1 MPHDGD
7 SCISAARW
15 RPHGGDSCDPEDLAR
30 RCASAQATRGEKRTY
45 GERSRW
51 IWQSAAALSGAAFFG
66 LARALCDTKEEDE
79 DDDEDGMK
87 PEDRK
92 NVPAP
97 GGGQC
102 HLRTYTRDE
111 VSKYT
116 TPETRIFVTYK
127 DGVYDIT
134 EFVEGHPG
142 GAGKIML
149 AAGKAIDPYWN
160 IFQQHFRTGLP
171 LKLLEEMRVGTLA
184 PGEYVAE
191 ELADPYA
198 SDPPRDARLIYHNKT
213 PCNAEVPPEQLVA
226 NYLTP
231 NELWF
236 VRHHHPVPVIN
247 DRTWE
252 LVVTG
257 KGCSELR
264 LSLDQLKSAR
274 FPKVEVRITFLSSL
288 SLSLSCPLFLSLS
301 LHSVRG
307 LFVVGLFLADCGFTI
322 WGRYFGGW
330 HTRQYQNLNLT
341 QPSNFCTIPGGNNF
355 VGFWVPPPSFSLD
368 NRSRDRDK

>member
-1 MPHDGD
+1 
-7 SCISAARW
+7 
-15 RPHGGDSCDPEDLAR
+15 
-30 RCASAQATRGEKRTY
+30 
-45 GERSRW
+45 
-51 IWQSAAALSGAAFFG
+51 
-66 LARALCDTKEEDE
+66 
-79 DDDEDGMK
+79 MK

-97 GGGQC
+97 GSGQC

-111 VSKYT
+111 VGKHT
-116 TPETRIFVTYK
+116 TPEARIWVTYK

-160 IFQQHFRTGLP
+160 IFQQHFRTGHP
-171 LKLLEEMRVGTLA
+171 LKLLEEMRIGTLA

-198 SDPPRDARLIYHNKT
+198 ADPARDPRLIFHNKT
-213 PCNAEVPPEQLVA
+213 PCNAEVPQEELVA

-231 NELWF
+231 NDLWF
-236 VRHHHPVPVIN
+236 VRHHHPVPVVN

-257 KGCSELR
+257 KGCTELR
-264 LSLDQLKSAR
+264 LSLDDLKSGR
-274 FPKVEVRITFLSSL
+274 FPKTEVLGSSKT
-288 SLSLSCPLFLSLS
+288 
-301 LHSVRG
+301 LHH
-307 LFVVGLFLADCGFTI
+307 A
-322 WGRYFGGW
+322 
-330 HTRQYQNLNLT
+330 
-341 QPSNFCTIPGGNNF
+341 
-355 VGFWVPPPSFSLD
+355 
-368 NRSRDRDK
+368 